1 MGAFLRKLAA
11 CAQANDS
18 LLCIGLDPDFDL
30 LPGDYARDASG
41 VVAFNQSVIEA
52 TSDLVCA
59 YKPNLA
65 FYEAMG
71 SAGLRALER
80 TLALIPGHIP
90 TIGDAKRG
98 DVPNTARAY
107 ARAMFGAFGFD
118 SVTVNPYMGPDSLAP
133 FLEWEDKGVWVLCR
147 TSNAGAGAVQDLP
160 VGTGAIEPL
169 YERILR
175 MLLDLP
181 ARADVGIVVGATSP
195 AELARMRTIAP
206 ALPLLIPGLG
216 TQGGEAR
223 TAVEAA
229 ETGPVV
235 INSSRSILYG
245 PDATVRERALRARDE
260 LNVYRRLPHAAADG
274 HRPS

>member
-1 MGAFLRKLAA
+1 MVTWWGFSQVPPDVAATPGAVGASHGT
-11 CAQANDS
+11 S
-18 LLCIGLDPDFDL
+18 LLHRARSVPLTEQHCYIGRP
-30 LPGDYARDASG
+30 R
-41 VVAFNQSVIEA
+41 VA
-52 TSDLVCA
+52 
-59 YKPNLA
+59 
-65 FYEAMG
+65 
-71 SAGLRALER
+71 
-80 TLALIPGHIP
+80 P
-90 TIGDAKRG
+90 T
-98 DVPNTARAY
+98 V
-107 ARAMFGAFGFD
+107 GAFGFD

-160 VGTGAIEPL
+160 VGTGAVEPL

-245 PDATVRERALRARDE
+245 SDATVRERALRARDE
-260 LNVYRRLPHAAADG
+260 LNVYRRLPHAATDG